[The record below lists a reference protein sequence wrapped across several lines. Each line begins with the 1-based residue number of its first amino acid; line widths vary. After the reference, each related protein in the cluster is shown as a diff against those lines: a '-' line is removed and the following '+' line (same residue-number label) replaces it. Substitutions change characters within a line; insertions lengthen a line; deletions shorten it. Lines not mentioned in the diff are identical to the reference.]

1 MTYSQKANPNATN
14 SELDSKRI
22 ITHKE
27 LTDRQRDELTAQFAE
42 LVADNMD
49 TKDLVRYA
57 IDGMIEYFNEGSLDE
72 LREEIDTFDEELY
85 EQLVDNVTSLND
97 NEEPWLQPLFLS
109 NLSQIGQ
116 EQVNGANILC
126 VLIVNQSAKF
136 ITLVG
141 QDYNALNVKNVL
153 TNYSGA

>member
-1 MTYSQKANPNATN
+1 MNNYSQSANPNATN

-27 LTDRQRDELTAQFAE
+27 LTSLQKDELIAQYVE
-42 LVADNMD
+42 L
-49 TKDLVRYA
+49 
-57 IDGMIEYFNEGSLDE
+57 
-72 LREEIDTFDEELY
+72 
-85 EQLVDNVTSLND
+85 LVDNVTSLND